1 VIRLEEFDF
10 PLPEELIAQEPA
22 VRRDASRLLL
32 LDRTTGVITHS
43 AFSGIAEQFREGDVL
58 VVNTTRV
65 IPARLLGRKES
76 GGKAEVFLIRRT
88 PDGMWRCL
96 IRTSKSPG
104 PGTVIRFP
112 EEVTATVTARDDD
125 TWTVAFNSSGD
136 FDQWLARHG
145 RMPLPPYIRREPCE
159 EDRERYQTVFASHSG
174 AVAAP
179 TAGLHMTDGI
189 LAALRERGVDIA
201 PLVLHVGLGTFQP
214 IRVANIAEHRM
225 HREWYAIPEK
235 TAALVNSGRRV
246 VALGTTAARALE
258 HSALTHGRVTA
269 GDAEADIFIY
279 PGYSFR
285 AVAALITNFHLPKST
300 LLLLVSAFAGKEHLL
315 AAYAE
320 AVAERYRFFSYGD
333 AMMIA

>member
-1 VIRLEEFDF
+1 MRLEDFDF

-32 LDRTTGVITHS
+32 LDRATGAITHS
-43 AFSGIAEQFREGDVL
+43 AFSRIAGQFREGDVL
-58 VVNTTRV
+58 VINTTRV
-65 IPARLLGRKES
+65 IPARLMGRKES
-76 GGKAEVFLIRRT
+76 GGKAEVFLVRQT
-88 PDGMWRCL
+88 PNGTWRCL
-96 IRTSKSPG
+96 IRASKSPG
-104 PGTVIRFP
+104 PGTVIHFP
-112 EEVTATVTARDDD
+112 GGVTAMVTDRDDE
-125 TWTVAFNSSGD
+125 TWTVVFAGPGD
-136 FDQWLARHG
+136 FSQWLARHG
-145 RMPLPPYIRREPCE
+145 RMPLPPYIRREPRE
-159 EDRERYQTVFASHSG
+159 EDRERYQTIFADHSG

-189 LAALRERGVDIA
+189 LAALRERGVEIA
-201 PLVLHVGLGTFQP
+201 PLTLHVGLGTFLP
-214 IRVANIAEHRM
+214 IRADNLTEHRM
-225 HREWYAIPEK
+225 HREWYTIPEE
-235 TAALVNSGRRV
+235 TAALVNNCRRV

-258 HSALTHGRVTA
+258 HSALTQGRVTA

-285 AVAALITNFHLPKST
+285 VVAALITNFHLPKST

-333 AMMIA
+333 AMMIF

>member
-1 VIRLEEFDF
+1 MRIDEFDF

-32 LDRTTGVITHS
+32 LDRTSGAITHTT
-43 AFSGIAEQFREGDVL
+43 FSRIVEQFREGDVL
-58 VVNTTRV
+58 VINTTRV

-76 GGKAEVFLIRRT
+76 GGKAELFLVRQT
-88 PDGMWRCL
+88 PDGSWRCL
-96 IRTSKSPG
+96 IRASKTPG

-112 EEVTATVTARDDD
+112 EEVTATVTDRDDD
-125 TWTVAFNSSGD
+125 TWTVVFDGPGD
-136 FDQWLARHG
+136 FGQWLAHHG
-145 RMPLPPYIRREPCE
+145 RMPLPPYIRREPRE
-159 EDRERYQTVFASHSG
+159 EDRERYQTVFASQPG

-179 TAGLHMTDGI
+179 TAGLHMTDE
-189 LAALRERGVDIA
+189 LLTVLRERGVDVA
-201 PLVLHVGLGTFQP
+201 PLTLHVGLGTFQP
-214 IRVANIAEHRM
+214 IRVANVSGHRM
-225 HREWYAIPEK
+225 HREWYTIPEES
-235 TAALVNSGRRV
+235 AALVNSGRRV
-246 VALGTTAARALE
+246 VALGTTTARALE
-258 HSALTHGRVTA
+258 HSALSHGRVTA

-285 AVAALITNFHLPKST
+285 IVAALITNFHLPKST

-333 AMMIA
+333 AMMIF

>member
-1 VIRLEEFDF
+1 MRLDDFDF

-32 LDRTTGVITHS
+32 LDRATGVISHS
-43 AFSGIAEQFREGDVL
+43 TFSRIAEQFREGDVL
-58 VVNTTRV
+58 VINTTRV
-65 IPARLLGRKES
+65 IPARLMGRKES
-76 GGKAEVFLIRRT
+76 GGKAEVFLVGQT
-88 PDGMWRCL
+88 PDGAWSCL
-96 IRTSKSPG
+96 IRASKSPG
-104 PGTVIRFP
+104 PGTIIHFP
-112 EEVTATVTARDDD
+112 DEVTATVTAREDEI
-125 TWTVAFNSSGD
+125 WMVVFNGTDD

-145 RMPLPPYIRREPCE
+145 RIPLPPYIRREPRE
-159 EDRERYQTVFASHSG
+159 EDRERYQTVFAGDSG

-179 TAGLHMTDGI
+179 TAGLHMTEGI

-201 PLVLHVGLGTFQP
+201 PLTLHVGLGTFQP
-214 IRVANIAEHRM
+214 IRVTNVTGHRM
-225 HREWYAIPEK
+225 HREWYTIPQE

-269 GDAEADIFIY
+269 GDSEADIFIY

-285 AVAALITNFHLPKST
+285 TVAALITNFHLPKST
-300 LLLLVSAFAGKEHLL
+300 LLLLVSAFAGKEHLF
-315 AAYAE
+315 AAYA
-320 AVAERYRFFSYGD
+320 AAMAEHYRFFSYGD